1 MADIVVDTSVVV
13 KWYLPEQHH
22 EAARALRDSY
32 LEGEVDLVAP
42 ELLPFEAINALRYSG
57 HFDGEQL
64 AAAARSL
71 SEYGID
77 LVSFN
82 DAGPVADIAT
92 DLDITVYDAAY
103 VALAER
109 RDTTA
114 YTADETLLNDLS
126 DAYDDRLAHIRT
138 YSS

>member
-1 MADIVVDTSVVV
+1 MGAIVVDTSVVV

-22 EAARALRDSY
+22 EAARALRDTY
-32 LEGEVDLVAP
+32 LESEIDLYAP

-64 AAAARSL
+64 SAAAQSL

-77 LVSFN
+77 IVPFRN
-82 DAGPVADIAT
+82 AGNVAVIAT
-92 DLDITVYDAAY
+92 DLDITVYDTAY

-109 RDTTA
+109 LDTVA
-114 YTADETLLNDLS
+114 YTADETLLADIQGEYT
-126 DAYDDRLAHIRT
+126 DHVAHIRT
-138 YSS
+138 YS

>member
-1 MADIVVDTSVVV
+1 MSDIVVDTSVVV
-13 KWYLPEQHH
+13 KWYLPERDH
-22 EAARALRDSY
+22 EAARALRDAY

-42 ELLPFEAINALRYSG
+42 ALLPFEAVNALRYSG
-57 HFDGEQL
+57 QFDGEQL

-77 LVSFN
+77 LVAFS

-109 RDTTA
+109 LDTTA
-114 YTADETLLNDLS
+114 YTADETLLDDLS
-126 DAYDDRLAHIRT
+126 DEYDERLAHIRT
-138 YSS
+138 YSA

>member
-1 MADIVVDTSVVV
+1 MTDIVVDTSVVV

-22 EAARALRDSY
+22 EAARALRDTY
-32 LEGEVDLVAP
+32 LEGEIDLFAP

-57 HFDGEQL
+57 QFDPDQL
-64 AAAARSL
+64 TAAAQSL

-77 LVSFN
+77 FVSFRN
-82 DAGPVADIAT
+82 AGSVADIAT

-109 RDTTA
+109 LDTTA
-114 YTADETLLNDLS
+114 YTADETLLDDIQVEYS
-126 DAYDDRLAHIRT
+126 DHVAHIRT
-138 YSS
+138 YS